1 MSNQEEVYVITPYQV
16 SEAIAEGK
24 KIYYNHLQRHWCF
37 CFTMALLRLEEFGKR
52 SFYANFTEGK
62 NIISL
67 KDTVRNHE
75 VMIPG
80 LLSIHAISDCNTVP
94 MFHGVARKEK
104 S

>member
-1 MSNQEEVYVITPYQV
+1 ME
-16 SEAIAEGK
+16 K
-24 KIYYNHLQRHWCF
+24 KSIIIICKDTGVFVLLWHCF
-37 CFTMALLRLEEFGKR
+37 GLKNLEKDL
-52 SFYANFTEGK
+52 YMTNFTEGK

-67 KDTVRNHE
+67 KDTGRNHE

-94 MFHGVARKEK
+94 MFYGVARKEK